1 MILDDIKKEIE
12 KADKIAIVTHENPD
26 GDAIGGSLSMY
37 MALKNINK
45 NVDVIIPEYARMFNF
60 LPCINEAKKSS
71 DEHYDL
77 VISVDCATE
86 KRLKDNNN
94 CFSNAKVT
102 IQIDHHEANKMFA
115 DYNYVDPVSPAC
127 CQILIKVLKY
137 WKMDINKEMGICLL
151 AGIITDTG
159 GFKYSGVTSETF
171 EIVAWLLDKGINI
184 SSVYRKVLQT
194 ISKTKFELNK
204 IATSR
209 ITLYE
214 NDKIA
219 FTYIT
224 MEDEKRVKAE
234 LGDYEGCVDIGR
246 DIEDVEVSIFIR
258 ELEEG
263 GYKISMRSNDY
274 VNVSDIC
281 LMFGGGGHMKAAG
294 CTISSGTIEQIRDKL
309 IDQTKR
315 YLK

>member
-1 MILDDIKKEIE
+1 MILDDIKKEID
-12 KADKIAIVTHENPD
+12 KANKIAIVTHENPD
-26 GDAIGGSLSMY
+26 GDAIGSSLSMY
-37 MALKNINK
+37 IALKNINK
-45 NVDVIIPEYARMFNF
+45 KVDVIIPEHARVFNF
-60 LPCINEAKKSS
+60 LPCIDEVKKSS
-71 DEHYDL
+71 DEYYDL
-77 VISVDCATE
+77 VIAVDCATE

-94 CFSNAKVT
+94 CFSNAKITV
-102 IQIDHHEANKMFA
+102 QIDHHEVNKMYA

-137 WKMDINKEMGICLL
+137 WKMDINKNMGICLL

-184 SSVYRKVLQT
+184 SSVYKKVLQT

-209 ITLYE
+209 ITFYE

-224 MEDEKRVKAE
+224 IEDEKRVQAE

-246 DIEDVEVSIFIR
+246 DIEGIEVSIFIR

-309 IDQTKR
+309 IAQTKR

>member
-1 MILDDIKKEIE
+1 MILDDIKKEID
-12 KADKIAIVTHENPD
+12 KANRIAVVTHENPD
-26 GDAIGGSLSMY
+26 GDAIGSSLTMY

-45 NVDVIIPEYARMFNF
+45 DVDVIIPEYAKMFEF
-60 LPCINEAKKSS
+60 LPCINETKKSS

-77 VISVDCATE
+77 VIAVDCATE

-94 CFSNAKVT
+94 CFNNSKVT

-137 WKMDINKEMGICLL
+137 WNIEINKDMGICLL

-184 SSVYRKVLQT
+184 SSVYRRVLQT

-209 ITLYE
+209 ITFYE

-224 MEDEKRVKAE
+224 VEDEKKVNAQ

-246 DIEDVEVSIFIR
+246 DIEGVEVSIFFR
-258 ELEEG
+258 ELKEG
-263 GYKISMRSNDY
+263 GYKVSMRSNDY